1 MIRPHNSGRT
11 MTSVAGPRTRGGP
24 ATGKTTSV
32 AIGNVATKKRG
43 EITITTTAPAPA
55 PARMIAGGATI
66 ATAMGDCQ
74 IEAATIGDGGKRT
87 PGVNASRTFGGG
99 KTIASDSGKFAISTF
114 AKCAV

>member
-43 EITITTTAPAPA
+43 EITITTTAPAT
-55 PARMIAGGATI
+55 ISDGGATI
-66 ATAMGDCQ
+66 ATVLGDCQ
-74 IEAATIGDGGKRT
+74 IETATIGDGGKRT